1 LGIVGDPPVI
11 RTQDLRL
18 KRALL
23 YRLS

>member
-1 LGIVGDPPVI
+1 LGVVGDPPVI